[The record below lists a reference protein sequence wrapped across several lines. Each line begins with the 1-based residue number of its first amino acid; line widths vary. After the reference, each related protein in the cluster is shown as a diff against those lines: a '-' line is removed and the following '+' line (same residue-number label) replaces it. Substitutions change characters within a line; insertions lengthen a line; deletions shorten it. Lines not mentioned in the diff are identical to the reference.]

1 MLYVA
6 LLMWFVLMGL
16 GAFLW
21 WRHRS
26 TERQS
31 PPMPEELVRAM
42 AGEVVTA
49 PAALENW
56 GQWQALADTQPLPEA
71 LQALPW
77 GEVSAL
83 PADRREQLIQKAGGI
98 PRPPRGFQRLIS
110 TEFIQKATSAD
121 LSELLMKEPVISA
134 KVLATVN
141 SSAYALKTPIAGLGQ
156 AVTFLG
162 MNTVRSICLQSMISD
177 AFKAGLAQSQP
188 MFDTIWK
195 ASALANELCIR
206 LGKTLRFP
214 NAGEVS
220 TQVILSWVGPL
231 AFASFLPVAQRDR
244 WLNNTRIERLKLES
258 SVMGINTVEFG
269 GMLLREWALPDSLVE
284 GVVQLGRTIV
294 TPAVHASRDA
304 AAGLALGHLCI
315 VIGERLALGQLQS
328 LKEYDIAQDF
338 SPEMHHVH
346 GYLSHPALQGL
357 REALQ
362 GDELST
368 FMTQMLAGSAVPQD

>member
-1 MLYVA
+1 MLYIA
-6 LLMWFVLMGL
+6 LLMWFALVGL
-16 GAFLW
+16 GGFLW

-31 PPMPEELVRAM
+31 PDMPEELLQAL
-42 AGEVVTA
+42 AGKVSTA
-49 PAALENW
+49 PASQEHW
-56 GQWQALADTQPLPEA
+56 GQWQPLADTRLVPPA
-71 LQALPW
+71 LESLKW
-77 GEVSAL
+77 GEVSTL
-83 PADRREQLIQKAGGI
+83 PKDRHDQLTQKAGGI

-110 TEFIQKATSAD
+110 TEFIQKATSSD

-141 SSAYALKTPIAGLGQ
+141 SSAYGLKSPIAGLGQ

-195 ASALANELCIR
+195 ASALANELSIR

-214 NAGEVS
+214 NVGEVS
-220 TQVILSWVGPL
+220 TRVILSWVGPL
-231 AFASFLPVAQRDR
+231 AFAAFLPAAQRDR
-244 WLNNTRIERLKLES
+244 WLNNTRIERLKLEN
-258 SVMGINTVEFG
+258 SVMGINTIEFG
-269 GMLLREWALPDSLVE
+269 GMLLREWSLPESLVE
-284 GVVQLGRTIV
+284 SVVQMGRTMV
-294 TPAVHASRDA
+294 TPAIQANRDA
-304 AAGLALGHLCI
+304 AAGLAFGHICI

-328 LKEYDIAQDF
+328 LKEYDIAEDL
-338 SPEMHHVH
+338 SPEMFHAH
-346 GYLSHPALQGL
+346 GYLSHPALNGL

-362 GDELST
+362 GEELSA